1 MICVGAGD
9 VVAVAVAVAVC
20 ENANVGL
27 VSESMG
33 K

>member
-9 VVAVAVAVAVC
+9 VVAVAVAVC